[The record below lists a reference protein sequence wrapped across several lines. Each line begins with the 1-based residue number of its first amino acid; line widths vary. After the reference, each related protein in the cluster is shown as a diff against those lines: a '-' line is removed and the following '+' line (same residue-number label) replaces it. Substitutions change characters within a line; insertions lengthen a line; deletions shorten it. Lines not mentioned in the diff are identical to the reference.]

1 MKWRLLVVITLLVV
15 GCSFAAAQTYTFGF
29 ADTNGDLYCD
39 YEQLEVSGGLAVG
52 IDNLSGCGMS
62 VNATLVGG
70 PAKDPQLGQNYPVIV
85 GAILADNIL
94 DLDAGS
100 FTDTQAAVFQAL
112 KCNKPDKNGKY
123 HGKYGWLIVVVEEGI
138 IFGDNY
144 GYLSCTI
151 PAKGDGDALMR
162 GTTVGKLRKKL
173 RK

>member
-1 MKWRLLVVITLLVV
+1 MKLRMLVVITLLAL
-15 GCSFAAAQTYTFGF
+15 GCSFASAQTYTFGF
-29 ADTNGDLYCD
+29 ADANGDLYCD
-39 YEQLEVSGGLAVG
+39 YEQLVVSSGTAAG

-62 VNATLVGG
+62 INATLIGG
-70 PAKDPQLGQNYPVIV
+70 AAKDPQLAQNFPVIV

-100 FTDTQAAVFQAL
+100 FTDSQAVLFQAL

-123 HGKYGWLIVVVEEGI
+123 HGKYGWLIVVAEEGI
-138 IFGDNY
+138 IYGDNY

-151 PAKGDGDALMR
+151 PTKGDGDALMR
-162 GTTVGKLRKKL
+162 GTSMGKLREKL